1 MNYYSLLERE
11 DKEVRVYKQEP
22 KSIYLMVHGEYH
34 SPLILKEKPKKQEN
48 KTESIDDIVKPS
60 EKQLLNRELLV
71 EDHPHSLENKDLLK
85 DYPDLMQKNFNMYE
99 LKITKEKNGDYQVQ
113 SLSSPRSVYETFKQR
128 AEQQDREELLAIFVN
143 TKNELI
149 GYQQVAVGTL
159 SYVVTSPREIIKSA
173 ILANAASILLMH
185 NHPSGDPTP
194 SKEDIEL
201 TNIIKNACKLMDIPF
216 LDHVIIGDNGRYTSL
231 RQLGK
236 I

>member
-1 MNYYSLLERE
+1 M
-11 DKEVRVYKQEP
+11 
-22 KSIYLMVHGEYH
+22 IHGEYH
-34 SPLILKEKPKKQEN
+34 SPLILKEKPKKHEI

-60 EKQLLNRELLV
+60 EKQLLNRELLI
-71 EDHPHSLENKDLLK
+71 EDHTHYLENKELLK
-85 DYPDLMQKNFNMYE
+85 DYPDLMQKSFNMYE
-99 LKITKEKNGDYQVQ
+99 LKITKEKNKDYQIQ
-113 SLSSPRSVYETFKQR
+113 SLSSPRSVYETFKKR

-216 LDHVIIGDNGRYTSL
+216 LDHVIIGDNGRYSSL

>member
-71 EDHPHSLENKDLLK
+71 EDHPHYLENKDLLK